1 MESTMSAHPNGV
13 NTPRLLDQVRE
24 AIRLRHYSIKTEES
38 YSYWIRYF
46 VRYHKLRHPR
56 EMGAAEINQFLT
68 FLAMQRTVSPSTQNQ
83 ALNAIVFL
91 YRNVLEMDLGNFDSF
106 VRAKQKPRLPV
117 VMTHDEATRVLSGLS
132 GIPCLMAS
140 LLYGCGLRL
149 MECVRLRVKDVDF
162 DRRSLIIRQ
171 GKGGKDRITVL
182 PTKLIEPLKT
192 QITSVKHL
200 HEYDLSEGFGEVYLP
215 YAIARKYPNA
225 NKTLAWQYVFPASKR
240 SIDPRTSKEQRHHI
254 DESVLQ
260 KAVRAAVRKA
270 GINKPATCHTF
281 RHSFATRLL
290 ERGADIRTVQE
301 LLGHSHVNTTEIYT
315 HVLKINKT
323 GILSP
328 IDE

>member
-1 MESTMSAHPNGV
+1 MSANPNGV
-13 NTPRLLDQVRE
+13 NAPRLLDQVRE
-24 AIRLRHYSIKTEES
+24 AIRLRHYSIRTEES
-38 YSYWIRYF
+38 YCYWIRYF
-46 VRYHKLRHPR
+46 VRFHKMRHPK
-56 EMGAAEINQFLT
+56 EMGAVEINQFLT
-68 FLAMQRTVSPSTQNQ
+68 FLAMQRTVSPATQNQ

-91 YRNVLEMDLGNFDSF
+91 YRTVFAMDMGNFDDF
-106 VRAKQKPRLPV
+106 VRAKHKPRLPV
-117 VMTHDEATRVLSGLS
+117 VMTHAEATCVLSGLS
-132 GIPCLMAS
+132 GLPWLMAS

-162 DRRSLIIRQ
+162 DRRSVIIRQ

-182 PTKLIEPLKT
+182 PTILLEPLKA
-192 QITSVKHL
+192 QLASVRHL
-200 HEYDLSEGFGEVYLP
+200 HDFDLSEGFGEVYLP
-215 YAIARKYPNA
+215 YAIERKYPNA
-225 NKTLAWQYVFPASKR
+225 NKTFAWQYVFPASKR
-240 SIDPRTSKEQRHHI
+240 ALDPRAKKQRRHHI

-290 ERGADIRTVQE
+290 ERGTDIRTVQE

-315 HVLKINKT
+315 HVLKINKS

>member
-1 MESTMSAHPNGV
+1 MSAHISGADA
-13 NTPRLLDQVRE
+13 PRLLEQVRQ
-24 AIRLRHYSIKTEES
+24 AIQLRHYSIRTEQA
-38 YSYWIRYF
+38 YCYWIRYF
-46 VRYHKLRHPR
+46 IRFHKLRHPR
-56 EMGAAEINQFLT
+56 DMGGEEINQFLT
-68 FLAMQRTVSPSTQNQ
+68 FLAMQRTVSPATQNQ

-91 YRNVLEMDLGNFDSF
+91 YRTVLEIDLGGFDNF
-106 VRAKQKPRLPV
+106 VRAKHKKRLPV
-117 VMTHDEATRVLSGLS
+117 VMTHDEATRVLTMLTDT
-132 GIPCLMAS
+132 PWLMAS

-162 DRRSLIIRQ
+162 DRRSLIVRQ
-171 GKGGKDRITVL
+171 GKGGKDRVTVL
-182 PTKLIEPLKT
+182 PTKLIAPLQS
-192 QITSVKHL
+192 QIASVKNL
-200 HEYDLSEGFGEVYLP
+200 HEFDLSEGFGEVYLP
-215 YAIARKYPNA
+215 YALARKYPNTGR
-225 NKTLAWQYVFPASKR
+225 TLAWQYVFPASKR
-240 SIDPRTSKEQRHHI
+240 SIDPRSQKEMRHHI

-260 KAVRAAVRKA
+260 KSVRAAVRKS

-328 IDE
+328 IDES